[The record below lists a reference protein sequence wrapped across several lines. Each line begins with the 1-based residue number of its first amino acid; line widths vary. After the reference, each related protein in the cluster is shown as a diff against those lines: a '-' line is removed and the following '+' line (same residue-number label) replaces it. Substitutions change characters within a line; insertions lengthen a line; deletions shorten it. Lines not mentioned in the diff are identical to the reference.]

1 MRHLKIAALVSGSG
15 RNLQS
20 ILDAIR
26 DGRLDA
32 EVSVVVASRPR
43 ITAIERAERYQIP
56 VRVIPRKQYGQDI
69 AAYSQAIARALQ
81 PYGVDL
87 ILLCGFLSFL
97 SPEFC
102 DSYKE
107 RIFNIHPSLLPAF
120 GGKGAYGANVHQ
132 MVLNYGAKI
141 SGCTVMF
148 VDAGE
153 DSGPIILQKAVP
165 VLDTDTAQTLEARV
179 MQAEQAVYPEAVRL
193 FGEGRLQVVGR
204 RVLIQP

>member
-1 MRHLKIAALVSGSG
+1 MRHLKIAAFVSGSG

-26 DGRLDA
+26 DGQLDA
-32 EVSVVVASRPR
+32 EVSLVIASRPQ
-43 ITAIERAERYQIP
+43 IAAIERAERYQIP
-56 VRVIPRKQYGQDI
+56 VLVIPRKQYGKDI
-69 AAYSQAIARALQ
+69 AGFSQAIAQALQ

-102 DSYKE
+102 SSYKE
-107 RIFNIHPSLLPAF
+107 RILNIHPSLLPAF

-132 MVLNYGAKI
+132 MVLEYGAKI

-153 DSGPIILQKAVP
+153 DSGPIILQKSVP
-165 VLDTDTAQTLEARV
+165 VLDMDTAETLEARV
-179 MQAEQAVYPEAVRL
+179 MQAEQAAYPEAVRL

-204 RVLIQP
+204 RVLIEN

>member
-20 ILDAIR
+20 IFDAIQ

-32 EVSVVVASRPR
+32 EVSVVIASRPG
-43 ITAIERAERYQIP
+43 IPALQRAERYQVP
-56 VRVIPRKQYGQDI
+56 ALVIARKHYGKDL
-69 AAYSQAIARALQ
+69 AGFSQAIAQALQ
-81 PYGVDL
+81 PYSVDL

-97 SPEFC
+97 SSDFC
-102 DSYKE
+102 EAYKE

-132 MVLNYGAKI
+132 MILEYGAKI
-141 SGCTVMF
+141 SGCTVMY

-153 DSGPIILQKAVP
+153 DTGPIILQKAVP
-165 VLDTDTAQTLEARV
+165 VLDDDTADTLEARV
-179 MQAEQAVYPEAVRL
+179 MQAEQAAYPEAVRL
-193 FGEGRLQVVGR
+193 FGEERLRVVGR
-204 RVLIQP
+204 RVLIKA